1 MVIVGWSR
9 RSWCWML
16 YERGALGSQ
25 RGEHALILHT
35 NLKKFKVL
43 LILYTQTSVCI
54 FSILFSIHFL
64 RCWKGEFS
72 IASFVDDHFLL
83 IFLVTLV
90 YNSGVLLYE
99 EIRSQSLVGVNPL
112 TPKISLVILLTV
124 YHTIRV
130 ILAWRIWYW
139 SNL

>member
-64 RCWKGEFS
+64 KCWQGEFS
-72 IASFVDDHFLL
+72 IASFIGDHFLL

-90 YNSGVLLYE
+90 CNSGVLLYE
-99 EIRSQSLVGVNPL
+99 EIRSQSLVGVKGWNPIQ
-112 TPKISLVILLTV
+112 TSCPVNNSSLWVI
-124 YHTIRV
+124 I
-130 ILAWRIWYW
+130 IG
-139 SNL
+139 

>member
-9 RSWCWML
+9 RRWCWML

-64 RCWKGEFS
+64 KCWQGEFS
-72 IASFVDDHFLL
+72 KASFVGDHFLL

-90 YNSGVLLYE
+90 CNSGVLFYE
-99 EIRSQSLVGVNPL
+99 EIRSQSLVGVKGWNPIQ
-112 TPKISLVILLTV
+112 TSHPVNNSSLWVI
-124 YHTIRV
+124 I
-130 ILAWRIWYW
+130 IG
-139 SNL
+139 

>member
-9 RSWCWML
+9 RRWCWML

-43 LILYTQTSVCI
+43 LILYTQTLVCI

-64 RCWKGEFS
+64 RCWQGEFS
-72 IASFVDDHFLL
+72 IASFVGDHFLL

-90 YNSGVLLYE
+90 CNSGVLFYE
-99 EIRSQSLVGVNPL
+99 EIRSQSLVGVKGWNPIQ
-112 TPKISLVILLTV
+112 TSHPVNNSSLWVI
-124 YHTIRV
+124 I
-130 ILAWRIWYW
+130 IG
-139 SNL
+139 

>member
-16 YERGALGSQ
+16 YERGALGLQ

-43 LILYTQTSVCI
+43 LILTQTSVCI

-64 RCWKGEFS
+64 KCWQGEFS
-72 IASFVDDHFLL
+72 IASFVGDHFLL

-90 YNSGVLLYE
+90 CNSGVLLYK
-99 EIRSQSLVGVNPL
+99 EIRSQSLVGVKGWNPFKHH
-112 TPKISLVILLTV
+112 TLLTI
-124 YHTIRV
+124 HPCG
-130 ILAWRIWYW
+130 L
-139 SNL
+139 LL

>member
-9 RSWCWML
+9 RRWCWML

-64 RCWKGEFS
+64 KCWQGEFS
-72 IASFVDDHFLL
+72 IASFVGDHFLL

-90 YNSGVLLYE
+90 CNSGVLFYE
-99 EIRSQSLVGVNPL
+99 EIRSQSLVGVKGWNPIQ
-112 TPKISLVILLTV
+112 TSHPVNNSSLWVI
-124 YHTIRV
+124 I
-130 ILAWRIWYW
+130 IG
-139 SNL
+139 

>member
-64 RCWKGEFS
+64 KCWQGEFS
-72 IASFVDDHFLL
+72 IASFVGDHFLL

-90 YNSGVLLYE
+90 CNSGVLFYE
-99 EIRSQSLVGVNPL
+99 EIRSQSLVGVKGWNPIQ
-112 TPKISLVILLTV
+112 TSHPVNNSSLWVI
-124 YHTIRV
+124 I
-130 ILAWRIWYW
+130 IG
-139 SNL
+139 

>member
-1 MVIVGWSR
+1 MDGLDRGDAECFMRGGRWGHKEGK
-9 RSWCWML
+9 ML
-16 YERGALGSQ
+16 W
-25 RGEHALILHT
+25 LILHT

-43 LILYTQTSVCI
+43 LILYTQTLVCI

-64 RCWKGEFS
+64 KCWQGEFS
-72 IASFVDDHFLL
+72 IASFVGDHFLL
-83 IFLVTLV
+83 IFLVTLLC
-90 YNSGVLLYE
+90 NSGVLLYE

>member
-64 RCWKGEFS
+64 KCWQGEFS
-72 IASFVDDHFLL
+72 IASFVGDHFLL
-83 IFLVTLV
+83 IFLVTLLC
-90 YNSGVLLYE
+90 NSGVLLYE
-99 EIRSQSLVGVNPL
+99 EIRSQSLVGVKGWNPIQ
-112 TPKISLVILLTV
+112 TSHPVNNSSLWVI
-124 YHTIRV
+124 I
-130 ILAWRIWYW
+130 IG
-139 SNL
+139 

>member
-1 MVIVGWSR
+1 MVIVGWCR

-25 RGEHALILHT
+25 RGENALILHT

-43 LILYTQTSVCI
+43 LILYTQTLVCI

-64 RCWKGEFS
+64 MCWQGEFS
-72 IASFVDDHFLL
+72 IASFVGDHFLL

-90 YNSGVLLYE
+90 CNSGVLLYE
-99 EIRSQSLVGVNPL
+99 EIRSQSLVGVDPL

>member
-43 LILYTQTSVCI
+43 LILTQTSVCI

-64 RCWKGEFS
+64 KCWQGEFS
-72 IASFVDDHFLL
+72 IASFVGDHFLL

-90 YNSGVLLYE
+90 CNSGVLLYE
-99 EIRSQSLVGVNPL
+99 EIRSQSLVGVKGWNPIQ
-112 TPKISLVILLTV
+112 TSCPVNNSSLWVI
-124 YHTIRV
+124 I
-130 ILAWRIWYW
+130 IG
-139 SNL
+139 